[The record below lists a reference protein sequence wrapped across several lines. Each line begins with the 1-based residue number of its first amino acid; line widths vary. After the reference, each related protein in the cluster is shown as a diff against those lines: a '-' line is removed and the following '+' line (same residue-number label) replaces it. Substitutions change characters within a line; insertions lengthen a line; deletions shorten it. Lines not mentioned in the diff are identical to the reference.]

1 MPLFLG
7 IKLYIEI
14 KGGNTMAIYK
24 CTVCGY
30 SYDESE
36 KEKQWDELKDGWKC
50 PVCGSPKKKF
60 KRVESELEYS
70 AEKTRGHD
78 SVEEHMD
85 IIHKMATTGEMIIEP
100 MRTRHQVTSWED
112 ILIKGAQ
119 LGKFPLDEDGYVST
133 KTVIGRKAEKP
144 MELETPIIV
153 THMSFGALSRELK
166 VSLAKGS
173 ARNRGAIGSGE
184 GGILPEEMDSAHKYI
199 FEYVPNKYSVNDE
212 NLKKADAIEV
222 KVGQGTKP
230 GMGGLLPG
238 EKVTA
243 EIAKVRG
250 KEENK
255 DIVSPSRFE
264 GINSPEDLK
273 NLIEE
278 LRKRSG
284 GRPIGVKI
292 AAGHIEADLE
302 FILKAGADFVTID
315 GRGGGTAASHKIVKD
330 STSVPTIYALSR
342 ARKYLDEAGS
352 DIQLIITGGLRI
364 SSDFAKAIAMGADAV
379 AIGTAALMAAGCQ
392 QYRVCHSGN
401 CPTGCTTQDKELRKN
416 IVVDQS
422 AERVYNFIKLSTEE
436 LRIFSRICGCSDV
449 HQIGKEDL
457 CTVSSEIS
465 NNTEIEHA

>member
-1 MPLFLG
+1 
-7 IKLYIEI
+7 
-14 KGGNTMAIYK
+14 MAIYK

-36 KEKQWDELKDGWKC
+36 KEKLWDELKDGWKC

-60 KRVESELEYS
+60 KKVESKLEYS
-70 AEKTRGHD
+70 SEKGRAHD

-100 MRTRHQVTSWED
+100 MRTKHAVIPWED

-119 LGKFPLDEDGYVST
+119 LGKFPLDEDSDVNT
-133 KTVIGRKAEKP
+133 RTIIGKNSKKP
-144 MELETPIIV
+144 MVLDTPIIV

-173 ARNRGAIGSGE
+173 ARNKGAIGSGE
-184 GGILPEEMDSAHKYI
+184 GGILPEEMEAAHKYI
-199 FEYVPNKYSVNDE
+199 FEYVPNRYSVSDE
-212 NLKKADAIEV
+212 NLKNADAIEI

-250 KEENK
+250 KEEGK
-255 DIVSPSRFE
+255 DIVSPSRFKD
-264 GINSPEDLK
+264 INSPEDLK

-278 LRKRSG
+278 LRRRSG

-292 AAGHIEADLE
+292 AASHIEKDLE
-302 FILKAGADFVTID
+302 FILKAAPDFVTLD

-330 STSVPTIYALSR
+330 STSIPTIYALSR
-342 ARKYLDEAGS
+342 ARKYLDKAGS
-352 DIQLIITGGLRI
+352 DVQLIITGGLRI

-379 AIGTAALMAAGCQ
+379 AIGTAAIMAAGCQ
-392 QYRVCHSGN
+392 QYRVCNTGN
-401 CPTGCTTQDKELRKN
+401 CPTGCATQDEKLREN

-422 AERVYNFIKLSTEE
+422 AERVYNFIKVSTAE
-436 LRIFSRICGCSDV
+436 LKIFSRICGYSDV
-449 HQIGKEDL
+449 HHLKIEDL
-457 CTVSSEIS
+457 CTVNSEIS
-465 NNTEIEHA
+465 NNTDIEHA